1 MNLKEAKAL
10 ISHGQ
15 KEFEALCKKNRLQA
29 IEFYKKKYNLDNNFK
44 EKKEG
49 NS

>member
-1 MNLKEAKAL
+1 MNLQEATAL
-10 ISHGQ
+10 ISQGQ

-29 IEFYKKKYNLDNNFK
+29 IQHYQNTFNLDSNYK

-49 NS
+49 KS

>member
-1 MNLKEAKAL
+1 MNLKEAKTL
-10 ISHGQ
+10 ISQGQ

-29 IEFYKKKYNLDNNFK
+29 IEFYKRKFNLNNNFQ

-49 NS
+49 KS

>member
-1 MNLKEAKAL
+1 MNLKEATAL
-10 ISHGQ
+10 VSHGQ

-29 IEFYKKKYNLDNNFK
+29 IQHYQTKFNLDNNFK

-49 NS
+49 KS